1 MNDPK
6 VKLDGPNV
14 KFNGQYSEMGGQ
26 QMKFK
31 LSKTKLNGH
40 ILLLNHPLPNIYFP
54 FLKIKNPYNV

>member
-26 QMKFK
+26 QMKVK
-31 LSKTKLNGH
+31 LSKTKLIGH
-40 ILLLNHPLPNIYFP
+40 ILLLNHPLYRISI
-54 FLKIKNPYNV
+54 FLF